1 MRQPRKIGLI
11 GGLALRAGIF
21 YYIEIVQRFAAIGQG
36 PLRLVLAHADVG
48 KVLACI
54 SDDDRPELGRYLASL
69 GNELVDAGAELV
81 AVTAIAPHLAIA
93 EMAQLARA
101 PLVNVLDTIPAGLE
115 AAGLRRVAVFGN
127 RAVMDTDIYGS
138 IPVQAV
144 VKLPPSLADEIHS
157 VYGSI
162 ALDGKQG
169 TEAEMRFLAEAA
181 RRLIDSDG
189 AEAIVLAGT
198 DLSSFYAGQPPAFP
212 HLDVARLHIDQI
224 VRLAQL
230 GVGATG
236 QPPTM

>member
-1 MRQPRKIGLI
+1 MQQPRKIGLI

-21 YYIEIVQRFAAIGQG
+21 YYDQIVRRFAATNQE

-48 KVLACI
+48 KVLAWI
-54 SDDDRPELGRYLASL
+54 SDDNRPELGRYLASL
-69 GNELVDAGAELV
+69 GNELFDAGAELV

-93 EMAQLARA
+93 EMAQFARV

-127 RAVMDTDIYGS
+127 RAVMETAVYGS
-138 IPVQAV
+138 IPVQAA
-144 VKLPPSLADEIHS
+144 VKLPPSLVDEVHS

-162 ALDGKQG
+162 ALDGKRG
-169 TEAEMRFLAEAA
+169 TEAETRFLAEAA
-181 RRLIDSDG
+181 RRLIDSGG

-198 DLSSFYAGQPPAFP
+198 DLSSFYAEQPPVFP
-212 HLDVARLHIDQI
+212 YLDVARLHINQI
-224 VRLAQL
+224 VQLAQL
-230 GVGATG
+230 GSGATG